1 MVSNVYRSASRMSPV
16 SSRNILGE
24 EIVLMP
30 DLTFTARM
38 LLLFVTATLA
48 IPAAAEVVQ
57 LTPIEEKI
65 EADVLRERSVWELK
79 EIESAKRFIITFVS
93 KWDVERKYRS
103 TSPTYKKWRKTDALK
118 SAFNKESYDRIE
130 FSSNGPDN

>member
-1 MVSNVYRSASRMSPV
+1 M
-16 SSRNILGE
+16 
-24 EIVLMP
+24 LMP